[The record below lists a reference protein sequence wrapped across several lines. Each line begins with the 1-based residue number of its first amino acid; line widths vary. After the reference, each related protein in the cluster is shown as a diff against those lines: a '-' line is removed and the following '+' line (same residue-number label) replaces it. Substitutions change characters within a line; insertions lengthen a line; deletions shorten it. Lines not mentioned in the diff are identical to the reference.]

1 MAGEPLVTITR
12 SMKHGSITVGG
23 TIESI
28 TNAPFVPYYSET
40 FGVVTDQEI
49 DIALLIAKMKGIAIV
64 ADKACTLKT
73 NSTSSPGN
81 TFTLTANKPIIWASG
96 DASANPVTVDIT
108 KFYLTTTV
116 INTTLKLI
124 LPQDISV

>member
-1 MAGEPLVTITR
+1 MAGEPTVTVTR
-12 SMKHGSITVGG
+12 SIRNGSITVGG
-23 TIESI
+23 TVETI
-28 TNAPFVPYYSET
+28 TTAPYVPYYSET

-49 DIALLIAKMKGIAIV
+49 DIGLTITKMKGVGIV

-81 TFTLTANKPIIWASG
+81 TFVLVANKPIIWASG

-116 INTTLKLI
+116 INTTLKMI
-124 LPQDISV
+124 FPQDISV